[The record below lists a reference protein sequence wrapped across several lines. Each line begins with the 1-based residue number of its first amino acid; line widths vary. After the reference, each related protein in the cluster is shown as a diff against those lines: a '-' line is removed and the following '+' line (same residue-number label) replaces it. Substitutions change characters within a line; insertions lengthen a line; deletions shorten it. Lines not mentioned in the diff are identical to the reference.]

1 MSEEVNEDEIILEL
15 KRGKRGKETA
25 VTKTRHTFERLNAS
39 CEDSES
45 IENEMKSLW
54 KVLDAC
60 FPFMEELQGVYSRL
74 GYNKN
79 KNSVA
84 EEAEGLEMEVNNV
97 IKKAERV
104 IKDI

>member
-1 MSEEVNEDEIILEL
+1 M
-15 KRGKRGKETA
+15 
-25 VTKTRHTFERLNAS
+25 
-39 CEDSES
+39 ES
-45 IENEMKSLW
+45 IGCMLPLHGRTARSLI
-54 KVLDAC
+54 
-60 FPFMEELQGVYSRL
+60 YSHL

-84 EEAEGLEMEVNNV
+84 EEAEGLEMEVNNA